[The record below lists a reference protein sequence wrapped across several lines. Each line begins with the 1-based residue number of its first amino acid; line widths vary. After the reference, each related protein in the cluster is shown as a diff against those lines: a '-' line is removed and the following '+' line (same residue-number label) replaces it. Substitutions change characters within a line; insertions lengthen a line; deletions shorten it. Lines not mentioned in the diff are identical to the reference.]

1 MTTLTVVSSFV
12 RSGGRG
18 WLRVPVFTAMVLA
31 VPVTAGS
38 TSAATTTAPTTVA
51 RTEALLVGDSAM
63 NGMAQPYSAVARWQ
77 LAVRHSFILDT
88 AGCRRLITTSC
99 HIGSGRTPTDAL
111 TALVARAG
119 QFHRVLVVG
128 AGYNDTTNGPTGVGA
143 AIDVL
148 IAEAHRQGVEHVVWL
163 TYREAGPSAT
173 RYRAHNAVVRLKDI
187 AYPELTVADWATLS
201 ATMPTSWFSAD
212 GIHLGAKAAER
223 MADLIADAIDLL
235 PSPSTANSCP
245 GVAARAAAAGAVAV
259 GPVQRPRVWCRRYPL

>member
-1 MTTLTVVSSFV
+1 MIRLPVVCSFA
-12 RSGGRG
+12 RSGGR
-18 WLRVPVFTAMVLA
+18 WWRRVSFLTALVLA
-31 VPVTAGS
+31 LPVTAGS
-38 TSAATTTAPTTVA
+38 TSGAATATLTTVT
-51 RTEALLVGDSAM
+51 RTEALLLGDSVM
-63 NGMAQPYSAVARWQ
+63 NGMAQSYAAAARWQ
-77 LAVRHSFILDT
+77 LAVRHSFVLDT

-99 HIGSGRTPTDAL
+99 HIGTGRTPTDAL

-119 QFHRVLVVG
+119 QFQRVLVVG

-163 TYREAGPSAT
+163 TYREAGRSAT

-223 MADLIADAIDLL
+223 MADLLSLIHI
-235 PSPSTANSCP
+235 
-245 GVAARAAAAGAVAV
+245 
-259 GPVQRPRVWCRRYPL
+259 

>member
-1 MTTLTVVSSFV
+1 MIRISVVSSFV
-12 RSGGRG
+12 RSGGR
-18 WLRVPVFTAMVLA
+18 WWRHVSVLTALVLA
-31 VPVTAGS
+31 VPVTVGS
-38 TSAATTTAPTTVA
+38 TSAAITAATTTVT

-63 NGMAQPYSAVARWQ
+63 NGMAQSYSAVARWQ
-77 LAVRHSFILDT
+77 LAARHSFVLDT
-88 AGCRRLITTSC
+88 AGCRRLISTSC
-99 HIGSGRTPTDAL
+99 HIGAGRTPTDAL
-111 TALVARAG
+111 TALVSRAG

-148 IAEAHRQGVEHVVWL
+148 IAEAHRQGVDHVVWL

-212 GIHLGAKAAER
+212 GIHLGAKAAEG

-235 PSPSTANSCP
+235 PSSSPQNSCP
-245 GVAARAAAAGAVAV
+245 VVSARAAAAGGVAA
-259 GPVQRPRVWCRRYPL
+259 GPVQRPRVWCRPYPV

>member
-1 MTTLTVVSSFV
+1 
-12 RSGGRG
+12 
-18 WLRVPVFTAMVLA
+18 
-31 VPVTAGS
+31 
-38 TSAATTTAPTTVA
+38 
-51 RTEALLVGDSAM
+51 M
-63 NGMAQPYSAVARWQ
+63 NGMAQSYAAAARWQ
-77 LAVRHSFILDT
+77 LAVRHSFVLDT

-99 HIGSGRTPTDAL
+99 HIGTGRTPTDAL

-119 QFHRVLVVG
+119 QFQRVLVVG

-163 TYREAGPSAT
+163 TYREAGRSAT

-201 ATMPTSWFSAD
+201 ATMPANWFSAD
-212 GIHLGAKAAER
+212 GIHLGAQAAEG

-235 PSPSTANSCP
+235 PSPASENSCP
-245 GVAARAAAAGAVAV
+245 GVAARAAAAGVLAV
-259 GPVQRPRVWCRRYPL
+259 GPVQRPRVWCRRYPV